1 MRELNTNE
9 VSYVSGALNC
19 IDANIYQSLHDQAVF
34 TGELFGLG
42 GALVAGT
49 IAFALTMP
57 LAAAPGAVIA
67 TTAYVAPAVNAA
79 LVGAAVF
86 PWLAMYGYGKS
97 GVWAPYFG
105 QQ

>member
-19 IDANIYQSLHDQAVF
+19 LDANLYQSLHDQAVF
-34 TGELFGLG
+34 TGELFGIG
-42 GALVAGT
+42 GALFAGA
-49 IAFALTMP
+49 IAFGVTMP
-57 LAAAPGAVIA
+57 LAVPGAAAIA
-67 TTAYVAPAVNAA
+67 ATAYVTPAINAA

-105 QQ
+105 